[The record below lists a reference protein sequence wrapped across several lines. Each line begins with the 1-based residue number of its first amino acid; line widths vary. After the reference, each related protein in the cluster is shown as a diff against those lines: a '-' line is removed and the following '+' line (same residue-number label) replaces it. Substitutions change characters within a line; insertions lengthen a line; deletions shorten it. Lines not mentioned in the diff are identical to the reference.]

1 MPRVRVVPSPS
12 SSSSNDPPKKKSVRT
27 VPYHTGVHPRGL
39 FRNLDHDVM
48 TQTAFVI
55 PYRKDCN
62 ARKQNLESVVS
73 FARSNLGPNIDIA
86 IMHQAAKPIRNHS
99 NLLRHARIIEL
110 VNPGE
115 FDRAWALNVYAK
127 MHPER
132 KYIIFGDAD
141 IPLQNNVPSLLT
153 MLKNK
158 WVDFISPYS
167 QIASLDAPSTAQYKK
182 CEAGVLSAES
192 IHNQYTFSGGVLLMR
207 TAALKD
213 VNYMYEVSHYGYED
227 RFFDVWLEHL
237 GRPVWVDGKT
247 YVHFKHPSSSANA
260 HTRALVAKTRKT
272 VAKPLYRCNKAHLLY
287 QGTDWCHVCSHNIT
301 DAVERIHNAQVK
313 GDPNKYTQ

>member
-1 MPRVRVVPSPS
+1 MPRVRVVNIPPPPS
-12 SSSSNDPPKKKSVRT
+12 SSNLSKKKSIPT
-27 VPYHTGVHPRGL
+27 VPYHTDTHPRGL
-39 FRNLDHDVM
+39 FPNLDHHVM
-48 TQTAFVI
+48 EQTAFVI

-86 IMHQAAKPIRNHS
+86 IVHQAANPIENHS
-99 NLLRHARIIEL
+99 TLLRHARIIEL

-141 IPLQNNVPSLLT
+141 IPLQDNVPSLLT
-153 MLKNK
+153 MLQNE

-167 QIASLDAPSTAQYKK
+167 QIASLDAPSTKLYKK
-182 CEAGVLSAES
+182 CKGDVLSAES
-192 IHNQYTFSGGVLLMR
+192 IRNQYTFSGGVLLMR
-207 TAALKD
+207 SAALKD

-247 YVHFKHPSSSANA
+247 YVHFKHPSSSAGA
-260 HTRALVAKTRKT
+260 RTRALIAKTRET
-272 VAKPLYRCNKAHLLY
+272 IAKPLYRCNEVHLLY
-287 QGTDWCHVCSHNIT
+287 QGTNWCHACSHNIT